1 MYSLGGLHGRHHGS
15 HLRHAVGKA
24 RVRLETEEA
33 DHFTDENTLLNHD
46 QHLRHIRLGTVVTV
60 SDCTHGTERKV
71 EGVENRI
78 EPKTLVAHAIKK
90 GVENPEHESDEE
102 YDR

>member
-1 MYSLGGLHGRHHGS
+1 MVRE
-15 HLRHAVGKA
+15 A
-24 RVRLETEEA
+24 RVRFETEEA
-33 DHFTDENTLLNHD
+33 DNFTDENTLLDHD
-46 QHLRHIRLGTVVTV
+46 QHLSHIRLGTVVTV
-60 SDCTHGTERKV
+60 SDCTHGSERKV

-78 EPKTLVAHAIKK
+78 EPKTLVADAIKK